1 MGDWTDAYNRLRD
14 ARAEGKSTAE
24 VETLAARE
32 LDKLVGED
40 VTST

>member
-14 ARAEGKSTAE
+14 AQAEGKSTAE

-32 LDKLVGED
+32 LDTLIGDD
-40 VTST
+40 VTLT